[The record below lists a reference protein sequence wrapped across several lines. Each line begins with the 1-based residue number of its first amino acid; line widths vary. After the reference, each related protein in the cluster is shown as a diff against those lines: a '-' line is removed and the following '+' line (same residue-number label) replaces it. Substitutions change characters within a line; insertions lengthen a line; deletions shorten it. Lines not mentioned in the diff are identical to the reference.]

1 MLCWLYQVS
10 LVFTASCENDVIS
23 ENSIKLITYNAGN
36 ADTLNIFQKRKQ
48 LFEDKF
54 FFNSDIICLQE
65 FTPID
70 DTDIVILENFD
81 NKLNVDYYGIDG
93 GDSTGLSIYTNYNII
108 NYGWLKQDLED
119 TYALWCDMIISDDTI
134 KVINVQLQSIRLEDD
149 ELESMT
155 AANKIFNLPNKITS
169 IYSKLKRGFV
179 WREQQVR
186 KLENLISNSCHPV
199 W

>member
-1 MLCWLYQVS
+1 
-10 LVFTASCENDVIS
+10 
-23 ENSIKLITYNAGN
+23 
-36 ADTLNIFQKRKQ
+36 
-48 LFEDKF
+48 
-54 FFNSDIICLQE
+54 
-65 FTPID
+65 
-70 DTDIVILENFD
+70 
-81 NKLNVDYYGIDG
+81 
-93 GDSTGLSIYTNYNII
+93 
-108 NYGWLKQDLED
+108 
-119 TYALWCDMIISDDTI
+119 MIISDDTI

-199 W
+199 ILCGDFNDPPSSYTYRQLASLLNDSFLEKGNGFGFTYAGQLPLLRIDYAMVTEDVTVLDYHRYDDTYSDHYPISVVIGF

>member
-1 MLCWLYQVS
+1 M
-10 LVFTASCENDVIS
+10 
-23 ENSIKLITYNAGN
+23 
-36 ADTLNIFQKRKQ
+36 
-48 LFEDKF
+48 
-54 FFNSDIICLQE
+54 
-65 FTPID
+65 
-70 DTDIVILENFD
+70 
-81 NKLNVDYYGIDG
+81 
-93 GDSTGLSIYTNYNII
+93 
-108 NYGWLKQDLED
+108 ED